1 MKTKYKLASKSK
13 TLQELFSTPGTFIQV
28 GQKKYESVRVN
39 VQNRLFRAA
48 QKHFIPKSTFSDVD
62 LDDPIPR
69 EHDLLI
75 PLLPN
80 YYLVNKDYE
89 LVSTTENIRFK
100 QEKSGLLSLI
110 IENNCPKLLPPQFDE
125 VQIQENLIWIWQDG
139 QPSKA
144 YYYAMDKRFIMDADS
159 HKPVLFI
166 SELEKVSSK

>member
-13 TLQELFSTPGTFIQV
+13 TLQELLSTPGTFIQV
-28 GQKKYESVRVN
+28 GQKQYASVHVK
-39 VQNRLFRAA
+39 VQNWLFCAV
-48 QKHFIPKSTFSDVD
+48 QKYFMPKATFLDVD
-62 LDDPIPR
+62 LEDHTPR

-100 QEKSGLLSLI
+100 HEKSGLLSLI
-110 IENNCPKLLPPQFDE
+110 IENNFPKLLPPQFEE
-125 VQIQENLIWIWQDG
+125 VQIQKNLIWIWQDG
-139 QPSKA
+139 QPYKR
-144 YYYAMDKRFIMDADS
+144 YYYAMDKRFIMDADT